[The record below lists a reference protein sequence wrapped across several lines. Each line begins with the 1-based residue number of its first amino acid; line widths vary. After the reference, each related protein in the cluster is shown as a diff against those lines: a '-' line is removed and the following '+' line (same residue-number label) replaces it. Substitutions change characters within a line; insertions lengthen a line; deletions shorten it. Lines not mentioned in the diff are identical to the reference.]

1 MVAAYVTEVF
11 GKTPTVN
18 KATRFQ
24 TSVVGKIQS
33 EFPLNSPTFEVV
45 TLEFE
50 GDYAGFQCNDAQDVL
65 TFVKG
70 IDGVD
75 RCVVSPIITV
85 ASSYKIP
92 IHVLASGNISTIE
105 PPANKNYQIV
115 RPDGN
120 CRIAIITPGTT
131 SNSVIEWSFKIPDNI
146 RIDRKVIFIKRFNM
160 FVSGCSSDHLSEIRA
175 GNIIIPEMIGEPK
188 PLIDIHIKGNVPKM
202 MPIYYSVNG
211 IFGNMIVEPCGDPH
225 GTITLRIGGSVFT
238 EHFSNKDLLG
248 MDNTL
253 YKLWHEFGGVEL
265 LVDIDQ
271 DRLCRTHDEL
281 HVSDKR
287 LSPEDI
293 GIVSELR
300 SEVAKQK
307 KIIEMRDRVIE
318 ELRSKIAESEEKVKQ
333 EELKTKREELRYH
346 GSVVDQRYTTLM
358 EVIKLG
364 GSILGIA
371 SLFITL
377 SAKMNTQKKLI
388 EWSVPIFIKKGFSS
402 SLTMPSP
409 TTLAIVGTIALIG
422 VGYWI
427 YKKNCK

>member
-1 MVAAYVTEVF
+1 MVAAYITEVF

-24 TSVVGKIQS
+24 TSVVGKIKS

-50 GDYAGFQCNDAQDVL
+50 SDYVGFQCNDAQDVL

-85 ASSYKIP
+85 ASSYKMP

-105 PPANKNYQIV
+105 PPASKNYQVV
-115 RPDGN
+115 RPDGS
-120 CRIAIITPGTT
+120 CRIAIVTPGLT
-131 SNSVIEWSFKIPDNI
+131 SNTVIEWSFKIPENI
-146 RIDRKVIFIKRFNM
+146 RIDRKVVFIKRFNM
-160 FVSGCSSDHLSEIRA
+160 FVSGCSSDHLAEIRA
-175 GNIIIPEMIGEPK
+175 GNVVIPEMIGVPK

-238 EHFSNKDLLG
+238 ETFSNKDFLG
-248 MDNTL
+248 MDSTL
-253 YKLWHEFGGVEL
+253 YKLWHEFGGIEL

-281 HVSDKR
+281 HVCDKR
-287 LSPEDI
+287 LSPSDV

-307 KIIEMRDRVIE
+307 KIIEMRDRIIE
-318 ELRSKIAESEEKVKQ
+318 ELRSKIAESEEKLKQ
-333 EELKTKREELRYH
+333 EELKTKREEIRYH
-346 GSVVDQRYTTLM
+346 GSIADQRYSTI
-358 EVIKLG
+358 VDAIKLG
-364 GSILGIA
+364 GAVLGIV
-371 SLFITL
+371 SVVITL
-377 SAKMNTQKKLI
+377 TSKMNTQKKLI
-388 EWSVPIFIKKGFSS
+388 EWSVPIMVKKGLMKSF
-402 SLTMPSP
+402 TKPSP
-409 TTLAIVGTIALIG
+409 LTVVILGTIVLVGA
-422 VGYWI
+422 GYWI
-427 YKKNCK
+427 YSRNWK